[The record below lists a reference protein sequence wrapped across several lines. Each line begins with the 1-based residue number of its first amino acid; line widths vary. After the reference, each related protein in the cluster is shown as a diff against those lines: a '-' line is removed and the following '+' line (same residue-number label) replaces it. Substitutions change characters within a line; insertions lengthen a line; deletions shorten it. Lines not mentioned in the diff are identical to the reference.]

1 MKKSGSLAL
10 SLIKMPLL
18 LIQLALL
25 VIKMLAG
32 FCGVL
37 AGVSQARAEKKAII
51 EAEEIKTRA
60 IAESSTATYEAGNA
74 RLPIKK
80 MLAGDPNARA
90 EVRQA
95 IAESKKARLERTE
108 KLETTRIEAQKK
120 MLAGDPNAKAEVRQT
135 IAEAKKARLERLER
149 AEEHARIEAEA
160 KAKAGVEAEEKARIE
175 AEIKKENLRIAEKQV
190 LENQV
195 YFTERLIQLV
205 IVPLLQEGYREE
217 AIIVLL
223 SFTNLNYNEIVGGII
238 ALEGE
243 ESVDVLKSQVTNIIK
258 NGLKDESKFSQIISY
273 IKRIS
278 SNSVSNNINE
288 TERIKINE
296 FLKKLRKTT
305 TEIERIK
312 ISEFLEKL
320 RKTTTNDRIATLEN
334 TNSIEGFYLNL
345 LMCSVYPILWH
356 KEIDI
361 SYNDDNKALVMDY
374 KLPLLEEVCVVDY
387 NGKKL
392 KEKEQNKLYSS
403 VLYQIC
409 LRTIDEIFSQN
420 KNNDVDS
427 ITFNGMITAID
438 KATGKHKTACVMS
451 LQLNRNVFDEINLEN
466 VDARECFKY
475 LKGVGAAE
483 LSSIT
488 PVNPIRTIDKS
499 DRRFVDAYGVLDN
512 INSGTN
518 LAAINWQDFEN
529 LIREVFEK
537 EFSQNGGEVKIT
549 QASRDGGVDAIAFDP
564 DPIRG
569 GKIVIQ
575 AKRYTN
581 TVGVSAVRDLYGTL
595 MNEGAN
601 NGILVTTSDYGS
613 DAYEFANGKPIKLL
627 NGAELLGL
635 MEKHGYKAYEVTE
648 KGQGNFGLK

>member
-1 MKKSGSLAL
+1 MRMKKSGSLAL

-37 AGVSQARAEKKAII
+37 AGVSQARAEKKARI

-60 IAESSTATYEAGNA
+60 ITESSTATYEAGNA
-74 RLPIKK
+74 RLAIKR
-80 MLAGDPNARA
+80 MLAGDSNAKA

-108 KLETTRIEAQKK
+108 KLETTRI
-120 MLAGDPNAKAEVRQT
+120 
-135 IAEAKKARLERLER
+135 R
-149 AEEHARIEAEA
+149 AEEKAKIEREKLRIEAEE
-160 KAKAGVEAEEKARIE
+160 KAIAEEQARIE
-175 AEIKKENLRIAEKQV
+175 AEIKKENLRTAEKQT

-205 IVPLLQEGYREE
+205 IVPLLQRGYRDE

-223 SFTNLNYNEIVGGII
+223 SYTDLNYNEIVDEII
-238 ALEGE
+238 ELEGE
-243 ESVDVLKSQVTNIIK
+243 ESVYVLENQVTNIIQ
-258 NGLKDESKFSQIISY
+258 NGLKDEPKFSQAIYNAQHID
-273 IKRIS
+273 S
-278 SNSVSNNINE
+278 SISVSNE
-288 TERIKINE
+288 MERIKAHE
-296 FLKKLRKTT
+296 FLKKIQK
-305 TEIERIK
+305 
-312 ISEFLEKL
+312 SV
-320 RKTTTNDRIATLEN
+320 TNDRVLNLKNAHRIVVPDALLILSIRILTLYDIHE
-334 TNSIEGFYLNL
+334 IEDFYVNL
-345 LMCSVYPILWH
+345 LMLSVYPILWH

-361 SYNDDNKALVMDY
+361 SYNDDNKALVVDY
-374 KLPLLEEVCVVDY
+374 KLPLLEEVCVVDD

-427 ITFNGMITAID
+427 ITFNGIITAID

-451 LQLNRNVFDEINLEN
+451 LQLNKAVFEEIDLGN

-488 PVNPIRTIDKS
+488 PVSPIRTIDKS

-648 KGQGNFGLK
+648 

>member
-1 MKKSGSLAL
+1 
-10 SLIKMPLL
+10 
-18 LIQLALL
+18 
-25 VIKMLAG
+25 ML
-32 FCGVL
+32 
-37 AGVSQARAEKKAII
+37 
-51 EAEEIKTRA
+51 
-60 IAESSTATYEAGNA
+60 
-74 RLPIKK
+74 
-80 MLAGDPNARA
+80 
-90 EVRQA
+90 
-95 IAESKKARLERTE
+95 
-108 KLETTRIEAQKK
+108 
-120 MLAGDPNAKAEVRQT
+120 
-135 IAEAKKARLERLER
+135 
-149 AEEHARIEAEA
+149 
-160 KAKAGVEAEEKARIE
+160 
-175 AEIKKENLRIAEKQV
+175 
-190 LENQV
+190 
-195 YFTERLIQLV
+195 
-205 IVPLLQEGYREE
+205 
-217 AIIVLL
+217 
-223 SFTNLNYNEIVGGII
+223 
-238 ALEGE
+238 
-243 ESVDVLKSQVTNIIK
+243 
-258 NGLKDESKFSQIISY
+258 
-273 IKRIS
+273 
-278 SNSVSNNINE
+278 
-288 TERIKINE
+288 
-296 FLKKLRKTT
+296 
-305 TEIERIK
+305 
-312 ISEFLEKL
+312 
-320 RKTTTNDRIATLEN
+320 
-334 TNSIEGFYLNL
+334 
-345 LMCSVYPILWH
+345 SVYPILWH

-361 SYNDDNKALVMDY
+361 SYNDDNKALVVDY
-374 KLPLLEEVCVVDY
+374 KLPLLEEVCVVDD

-427 ITFNGMITAID
+427 ITFNGIITAID

-451 LQLNRNVFDEINLEN
+451 LQLNKAVFEEIDLGN

-488 PVNPIRTIDKS
+488 PVSPIRTIDKS

-635 MEKHGYKAYEVTE
+635 MEKHGYKAYINIKEAKRILTLE
-648 KGQGNFGLK
+648 NK